1 MDFTIE
7 DGEMLHKMLKSRHP
21 DYVIMNEWKNQIFEK
36 LSGNLDKEGFDEE
49 QIRKVA
55 RAVWAAFDL

>member
-1 MDFTIE
+1 LDFTIE
-7 DGEMLHKMLKSRHP
+7 NGEMLHKMLKSPP
-21 DYVIMNEWKNQIFEK
+21 DYVITNEWKSQILEK